1 MICSVKIQWKK
12 LLTAAALPLAVG
24 GLAALISSGAMKAFG
39 ELDQPPLSPPAWL
52 FPVAWTIL
60 YVLMGIAS
68 YRVFVAADFEV
79 KKKKAL
85 SVYGLQLFFNFMWT
99 IIFFNFKAYL
109 FAFFWLLI
117 LWVLILITFLRFR
130 NIDRLAALL
139 LLPYLAWVAFAGY
152 LNFGIYLLN

>member
-1 MICSVKIQWKK
+1 MKIQWKK
-12 LLTAAALPLAVG
+12 LLIAVAIPLAVG
-24 GLAALISSGAMKAFG
+24 GLAALISSGAMGAFG
-39 ELDQPPLSPPAWL
+39 ELNQPPLSPPGWL

-68 YRVFVAADFEV
+68 YRIFIAADFED
-79 KKKKAL
+79 KKKNAL
-85 SVYGLQLFFNFMWT
+85 FVYALQLVFNFFWTIFFFNFE
-99 IIFFNFKAYL
+99 AYL

-130 NIDRLAALL
+130 KIDRAAALM

>member
-1 MICSVKIQWKK
+1 MKIQWKK
-12 LLTAAALPLAVG
+12 LLIAVAIPLAVG
-24 GLAALISSGAMKAFG
+24 GLSALISSGAMKAFG
-39 ELDQPPLSPPAWL
+39 ELDQPPLSPPGWL

-68 YRVFVAADFEV
+68 YRIFVAADFED
-79 KKKKAL
+79 KKKNAL
-85 SVYGLQLFFNFMWT
+85 FVYLLQLVFNFFWT
-99 IIFFNFKAYL
+99 IIFFNFEAYL

-117 LWVLILITFLRFR
+117 LWALIFVTFLRFR
-130 NIDRLAALL
+130 NIDSTAALM